1 MIAFGIW
8 YSLDNG
14 YHGDVIFAAKA
25 LTASDDNATVAAHT
39 LAKVFENF
47 IFLSSINIV

>member
-14 YHGDVIFAAKA
+14 YHGDVIFAAK
-25 LTASDDNATVAAHT
+25 TDE
-39 LAKVFENF
+39 LAGHYIRVFGARR
-47 IFLSSINIV
+47 